1 MCTCPQWTVRSLHSV
16 STTMWTQ
23 VASESAYDIGDTW
36 DSWDD
41 DASQSWEAAGSNYEY
56 VEYTQSKNSD
66 YDSEPKTYEA
76 KAPGF
81 PVQPRPSVGSTAPS
95 RQSMTRRPTI
105 IGVPKKSAS
114 FSDGVLDGP
123 PPVPMQMP
131 VQMPV
136 QTPMQTPVHMRAQVL
151 KAPPANRHSVSS
163 FPTQVTHSPRPEP
176 TLPPRRL
183 TASKTLPP
191 RPPLVRS
198 DAGRPPS
205 SWMEAAGRS
214 NSAPWD
220 SMPKPQP
227 QAPTKR
233 GPVLPPRPN
242 PGHRLYNKYTLQVPH
257 AVASTDYDGSST
269 GELSFQKNE
278 VLVLLNPIDSSTYEC
293 QVGDRRGRVHRS
305 SMKVITPLT
314 TASDASAAQ
323 GGELTA
329 SGSGLTVEALFDF
342 SPENPDEL
350 SLKAG
355 DVVTQVEQ
363 VDSQWYRG
371 TCSGSTGFFPINY
384 VRILENSPQWSDRNV
399 QKPSAKVSGPR
410 CVARFDFEA
419 ESSDELSFSEGDVIQ
434 LKAYVGQDWARGT
447 LGTFSGIFP
456 LNFVE
461 IVQDLPPAPT
471 PQPATP
477 NKIALPGLCKTA
489 HDHVTPE
496 CGLEW
501 VVALYDFSGNTEG
514 DLSFETGDQIL
525 VIQHLDSDWSCGR
538 LHGREG
544 IFPRAFVT
552 APQH

>member
-1 MCTCPQWTVRSLHSV
+1 EDVW
-16 STTMWTQ
+16 
-23 VASESAYDIGDTW
+23 
-36 DSWDD
+36 
-41 DASQSWEAAGSNYEY
+41 
-56 VEYTQSKNSD
+56 
-66 YDSEPKTYEA
+66 
-76 KAPGF
+76 
-81 PVQPRPSVGSTAPS
+81 
-95 RQSMTRRPTI
+95 
-105 IGVPKKSAS
+105 KKS
-114 FSDGVLDGP
+114 
-123 PPVPMQMP
+123 
-131 VQMPV
+131 
-136 QTPMQTPVHMRAQVL
+136 
-151 KAPPANRHSVSS
+151 
-163 FPTQVTHSPRPEP
+163 
-176 TLPPRRL
+176 
-183 TASKTLPP
+183 
-191 RPPLVRS
+191 
-198 DAGRPPS
+198 
-205 SWMEAAGRS
+205 AGRS

-242 PGHRLYNKYTLQVPH
+242 PGHRLYNKYTVKH
-257 AVASTDYDGSST
+257 
-269 GELSFQKNE
+269 
-278 VLVLLNPIDSSTYEC
+278 VLVFTYEC

-323 GGELTA
+323 VHLDYQYGVYSTML
-329 SGSGLTVEALFDF
+329 SSVP
-342 SPENPDEL
+342 SENPDEL

-384 VRILENSPQWSDRNV
+384 VRILVWPPQANDSHTV
-399 QKPSAKVSGPR
+399 FTGPR

-477 NKIALPGLCKTA
+477 NKIALPGKRMCLDQGSALTKSHLDLCG
-489 HDHVTPE
+489 V
-496 CGLEW
+496 EW

-544 IFPRAFVT
+544 IFPRNFKCGT
-552 APQH
+552 WLQISRYNY